1 MSAFGGKADIAATL
15 LRKPLIAGVRR
26 QPLAQS
32 GSAVC
37 AIEMTRRPERHSRSL
52 SAARKVR
59 MPSPPSR
66 ARNVI
71 VKTVIYYNVI
81 TLLGF
86 DSYIRIIGTELFSE
100 SAA

>member
-15 LRKPLIAGVRR
+15 LRKPLVAGAPR
-26 QPLAQS
+26 QLLAQS

-37 AIEMTRRPERHSRSL
+37 AIEMTRRPKRRSRSL

-59 MPSPPSR
+59 MPSPSR

-86 DSYIRIIGTELFSE
+86 DSYIRN
-100 SAA
+100 